1 MLFYRKIDGM
11 KILLVEDTPDLVS
24 LITRG
29 LSDKGMEVSVAADG
43 NLALEMTY
51 KYNFDLIILDIMLPG
66 INGIQVC
73 REIRKKNI
81 DVAIFMLTALGTTEN
96 IVTGLD
102 SGADD
107 YLAKPFKFA
116 ELEARIKALVRR
128 KQQLPSQSDT
138 IIIDNLEVN
147 LSAKLVSRNQ
157 VTIPLTSTEFR
168 LLVYFAKNQNK
179 VLSRIQILESVWDID
194 FNMGTNVVDVYI
206 NYLRKKIDNDH
217 NDKLIHTVFG
227 MGYMMKTTVSN
238 ENTI

>member
-1 MLFYRKIDGM
+1 MLFFQKIDWM

-24 LITRG
+24 VITRG
-29 LSDKGMEVSVAADG
+29 LSEKGMEVSVAADG
-43 NLALEMTY
+43 NMALEMTY
-51 KYNFDLIILDIMLPG
+51 KYSFDLIILDIMLPG

-81 DVAIFMLTALGTTEN
+81 DVAILMLTALGTTEN

-102 SGADD
+102 AGADD

-116 ELEARIKALVRR
+116 ELEARIKALIRR
-128 KQQLPSQSDT
+128 KQFLPNSSDL
-138 IIIDNLEVN
+138 IVINNLEID
-147 LSAKLVSRNQ
+147 LSARLVSRNQ
-157 VTIPLTSTEFR
+157 VNIPLTSTEFR
-168 LLVYFAKNQNK
+168 LLAYFAKNQNK

-206 NYLRKKIDNDH
+206 NYLRKKIDNGTEE
-217 NDKLIHTVFG
+217 KLIHTIFG
-227 MGYMMKTTVSN
+227 MGYMMKTNTVN